1 MLRRSIVLDRACG
14 GIGIH
19 DGLKIRCRKAC
30 GFESHQAHYS
40 GVGTARSGRFFCKE
54 DIQVGS
60 NPSTSIM
67 KDIKKDIMKDRE
79 KQIKKLLKRVYK
91 KYGRAL
97 KRLAK

>member
-1 MLRRSIVLDRACG
+1 MIVPVVELVYTMDLKSVAARHVGSNPTRHIIRA
-14 GIGIH
+14 
-19 DGLKIRCRKAC
+19 
-30 GFESHQAHYS
+30 
-40 GVGTARSGRFFCKE
+40 GTARSGRFFCKE

-67 KDIKKDIMKDRE
+67 KDIMKDRE